1 MRGLVEANPYHRPDN
16 GQFTTRHE
24 RGSARSKPLTVSPDA
39 LITDYMDTMLSRTR
53 ADFGL
58 ANAGKRLF
66 ATVKVADIENLPVS
80 GRGWNTELGKSIR
93 YGEIDNKAH
102 FKYDP
107 RGKNALTDS
116 LGEVS
121 FQGWAKKA
129 GFDAQKMA
137 QVKGKHEPF
146 DFVLKKDGKDVA
158 LVELK
163 TAWAGSSKGDWR
175 YSFGGEMK
183 DYMSKHK
190 GVDKSEAWK
199 LIKERVMKRKVQRAK
214 AVGLPVVNV
223 YQWWNNKTG
232 QFDLFANKGLKFLT
246 GYGSMG
252 KATGGPDALAGLLKP
267 GARAKDVYLGSLR
280 SPGAAVVH
288 Q

>member
-1 MRGLVEANPYHRPDN
+1 M
-16 GQFTTRHE
+16 
-24 RGSARSKPLTVSPDA
+24 TVSPDA
-39 LITDYMDTMLSRTR
+39 PITDYMDTMLAKTK

-58 ANAGKRLF
+58 ATPSKGKRLF
-66 ATVKVADIENLPVS
+66 ATVNVADIENLPVS
-80 GRGWNTELGKSIR
+80 SRSWNTELGKAIR

-129 GFDAQKMA
+129 GFEAQKMT

-183 DYMSKHK
+183 DYMAKHK
-190 GVDKSEAWK
+190 GVDKSDAWK
-199 LIKERVMKRKVQRAK
+199 LIKEKVMKRKVQRAK

-252 KATGGPDALAGLLKP
+252 KATGGPEALAGLLKT

-288 Q
+288 QLQ